1 MLESMEEFEEWK
13 KLKTAVMMEKC
24 RCRNEGV
31 VCPKPRKGYMR
42 YSGENIEAKVGAE
55 LSDIISKAS
64 PPYYSVSPPIRASNP
79 LIQDTLFQEQRVSQ
93 SPISVSGLVIGN
105 RSRSI
110 RCVSTVV

>member
-55 LSDIISKAS
+55 LSDIISFSTLLLSFSTHSCKQPAYTRH
-64 PPYYSVSPPIRASNP
+64 PFPRAK
-79 LIQDTLFQEQRVSQ
+79 
-93 SPISVSGLVIGN
+93 GLTKPHF
-105 RSRSI
+105 
-110 RCVSTVV
+110 C